1 MFLVARTTLP
11 VYFKGLTP
19 RAATIHRCTGEP
31 RYFLS
36 RYEYRYLNG
45 ISLYRKTTKYFSS
58 KIKNLLYQHSGIT
71 VLISFMTSYPSTSL
85 FLSHVASSLL
95 SIASHASNHVF
106 FKMAARKHAWFKLS
120 ADTVLCARSKN
131 TLRSSHWFVRHV
143 FLKSNSNVPCSKDNP
158 FGLLGLTP
166 RAATIHRC
174 TGELRYFLSRY
185 EYRYLNGISLYRET
199 TKYFSSKIKNLLY
212 QHSGITVLISFMTS
226 YPSTSLFLSH
236 VASSLLSIASHASN
250 HVFFKMAARK
260 HA

>member
-1 MFLVARTTLP
+1 MFITASNLTRPWCPIPMFLVARTTLS

-131 TLRSSHWFVRHV
+131 TRFVRRV
-143 FLKSNSNVPCSKDNP
+143 GSFVMSSSAVQFQCS
-158 FGLLGLTP
+158 L
-166 RAATIHRC
+166 
-174 TGELRYFLSRY
+174 
-185 EYRYLNGISLYRET
+185 
-199 TKYFSSKIKNLLY
+199 
-212 QHSGITVLISFMTS
+212 
-226 YPSTSLFLSH
+226 
-236 VASSLLSIASHASN
+236 
-250 HVFFKMAARK
+250 
-260 HA
+260 